1 MQHYYVPLQKA
12 DKASEDKDNQPIFD
26 QITLKQIFS
35 NFEGIRV
42 LAKRIL
48 ETLETDAIEDAP
60 SRGMLAPPSQQRL
73 TLEQPHFNTV
83 KSIRAFI
90 PEPKLTPVDIG
101 ASLQPILP
109 YLRIYNFF
117 VTDFDSS
124 QAILREADSINQRWR
139 DFAAQRRR
147 AKVGNGLNLSAMLL
161 NIVQR
166 IPRYRLLL
174 QVRTTLSP
182 ARMADARYAC
192 RTCFDRR
199 RSVTQTI
206 LYCANACKLW
216 KTVSAASWQ
225 KGFND

>member
-1 MQHYYVPLQKA
+1 MPLQQA
-12 DKASEDKDNQPIFD
+12 DKLNKEKDIQPIFD

-48 ETLETDAIEDAP
+48 ETLEIDAIEDTP
-60 SRGMLAPPSQQRL
+60 SRGMLAPSSQQRF
-73 TLEQPHFNTV
+73 TLEQPHLNTV

-90 PEPKLTPVDIG
+90 PESKLTPVNLG
-101 ASLQPILP
+101 VNLQPILP

-117 VTDFDSS
+117 VTDFDKC
-124 QAILREADSINQRWR
+124 QAILREADASNQRWR
-139 DFAAQRRR
+139 DFAAQRRKP
-147 AKVGNGLNLSAMLL
+147 KVGNGLNLSAMLL

-174 QVRTTLSP
+174 QARAIRPRERT
-182 ARMADARYAC
+182 ADAGYAR

-199 RSVTQTI
+199 LSVTQTI
-206 LYCANACKLW
+206 LHCANACKLW
-216 KTVSAASWQ
+216 KMVNAASWL
-225 KGFND
+225 KGSNG